1 MTVIVVAMDKLKGEL
16 YLLYS
21 EELLKLNL
29 GYELDIKVLKKMKDI
44 IGEIIILNS
53 YKIWK

>member
-53 YKIWK
+53 YKI